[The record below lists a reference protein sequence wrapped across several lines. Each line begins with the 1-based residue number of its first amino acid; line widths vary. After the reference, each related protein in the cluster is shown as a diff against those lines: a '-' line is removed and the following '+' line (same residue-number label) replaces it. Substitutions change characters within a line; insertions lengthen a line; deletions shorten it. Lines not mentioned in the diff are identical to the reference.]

1 MDEGSSPY
9 FTMIQA
15 CEAAIVRIRTAIRAG
30 NRTSEAV
37 GEDFMQIRQAVTPRL
52 TRYAMSVRHLAPEAT
67 EEALE
72 AMFDRLLD
80 DVFSLGYVSLETQF
94 GAYLNSMPKRI
105 LYKIRRK
112 YVRDDASLMVE
123 RLDAERY
130 EDGTS
135 LHETVVDPQA
145 EQFFAAIGEREA
157 LQAAINQ
164 LPDAERQVIVLRLHG
179 HENNAIAQF
188 LGVSPA
194 TATRIYQRAIAALQQ
209 RLGPIQE

>member
-15 CEAAIVRIRTAIRAG
+15 CEAAIVRIRAAIRSG
-30 NRTSEAV
+30 NQTSDVV

-52 TRYAMSVRHLAPEAT
+52 TRYAMSVRHLAPEAA
-67 EEALE
+67 EEALD

-80 DVFSLGYVSLETQF
+80 DIWSLTYGSLETQF

-112 YVRDDASLMVE
+112 YVRDDASLMME
-123 RLDAERY
+123 RLDAARY
-130 EDGTS
+130 EDGTA
-135 LHETVVDPQA
+135 LHETVADPQA
-145 EQFFAAIGEREA
+145 EQFFATIGERES
-157 LQAAINQ
+157 LSAAIDQ
-164 LPDAERQVIVLRLHG
+164 LPDAERHVIVLRLQG
-179 HENNAIAQF
+179 HENNVIAQF

>member
-9 FTMIQA
+9 ITMIQA
-15 CEAAIVRIRTAIRAG
+15 CEAAIVRIRAAIRAG
-30 NRTSEAV
+30 NRSNDTV

-52 TRYAMSVRHLAPEAT
+52 TRYAMSVRHLAPEAA

-72 AMFDRLLD
+72 AMFDQLLD
-80 DVFSLGYVSLETQF
+80 DVFSRGYVSLETQF

-112 YVRDDASLMVE
+112 YLRADASLMVE

-130 EDGTS
+130 ADGTT
-135 LHETVVDPQA
+135 LHETVTDPQA
-145 EQFFAAIGEREA
+145 EQFFATIGEREA
-157 LQAAINQ
+157 LYAAINH
-164 LPDAERQVIVLRLHG
+164 LPDAERHVIVLRLQG
-179 HENNAIAQF
+179 YENNAIAQF

-194 TATRIYQRAIAALQQ
+194 TATRIYQRAIVALRE